1 LVFVDGGFPIREV
14 PPRLVRLAEVCRRLA
29 ERLPAS
35 SSEEALEI
43 LILTMNEV
51 EDEWSG
57 TPYDPEN
64 WSTDGRL
71 YPPVPAGMRPVPGKP
86 EVTRWRSKAHNTYVR
101 ANGALEIV
109 SVRDEATIFS
119 ALGKNGKGVWDD

>member
-1 LVFVDGGFPIREV
+1 
-14 PPRLVRLAEVCRRLA
+14 
-29 ERLPAS
+29 LPAS
-35 SSEEALEI
+35 SSEEALGI

-57 TPYDPEN
+57 TPYDPES

-71 YPPVPAGMRPVPGKP
+71 YPPVPSGMRPVPGRP

-109 SVRDEATIFS
+109 SVHDEATIFS
-119 ALGKNGKGVWDD
+119 ASGKNGKGVWDD